1 MTTSPAFASVPNH
14 FISGF
19 GGDAPFHT
27 LARFVRRACYLNKV
41 LVERQIVADGILLM
55 LAELLIR

>member
-19 GGDAPFHT
+19 KGNAPFHA
-27 LARFVRRACYLNKV
+27 LAWFVCRACYLNKA
-41 LVERQIVADGILLM
+41 LVERQIMADGILLQS
-55 LAELLIR
+55 